1 VNTSLL
7 RFFNHQ
13 VFFLKLTTLQ
23 YFLKISSLTSY
34 ALRSL
39 FFSCVFFQATRCH
52 AEGILISMC
61 SELLKMGMT
70 ETLVAILVEITVVV
84 VVMCIFATSVQLW

>member
-7 RFFNHQ
+7 LVFNKP

-23 YFLKISSLTSY
+23 YFSKITAITFY

-39 FFSCVFFQATRCH
+39 VFSCVFFQATRYD
-52 AEGILISMC
+52 AEGILISMY

-70 ETLVAILVEITVVV
+70 ETLVAFLVEKIVVV
-84 VVMCIFATSVQLW
+84 VVMCIFATSGQLW